1 MAKKKD
7 RTLSP
12 REAEGLK
19 TNLYVN
25 KGGEVIQK
33 VTVHLPR
40 EFVKHLKREALDRE
54 ITLSELIRQRIG

>member
-1 MAKKKD
+1 MAKKKG
-7 RTLSP
+7 RV
-12 REAEGLK
+12 EKLK

-40 EFVKHLKREALDRE
+40 EFVKRLKRKALDTG
-54 ITLSELIRQRIG
+54 ITLSELIREKLK

>member
-7 RTLSP
+7 RVLSSGK
-12 REAEGLK
+12 AEGLK

-40 EFVKHLKREALDRE
+40 ELVKSLKREALDRG
-54 ITLSELIRQRIG
+54 ITLSGLIRERLK

>member
-12 REAEGLK
+12 GKAEGLK

-33 VTVHLPR
+33 VTVHLPK
-40 EFVKHLKREALDRE
+40 ELVKRLKRAALNE
-54 ITLSELIRQRIG
+54 ETTLSALIRERLK